1 MADVDP
7 TIVIEDVALRRVLPF
22 KRFEYVDV
30 TFGLADTDQVIPYK
44 NIRPNDLQTI
54 RWIDI
59 TPGTV
64 YNGSTETVAH
74 VYRSNNPSRLPFGAG
89 YIVLRS
95 TVANYS
101 TRLLL
106 FLERA

>member
-1 MADVDP
+1 MPKHDI
-7 TIVIEDVALRRVLPF
+7 TILLRDAALRRSLPY
-22 KRFEYVDV
+22 KRYEYVDV
-30 TFGLADTDQVIPYK
+30 TFAVAAGDHVIPYTIL
-44 NIRPNDLQTI
+44 NPNDLNAV
-54 RWIDI
+54 RWLDI

-64 YNGSTETVAH
+64 YNAGTETVAH
-74 VYRSNNPSRLPFGAG
+74 LYQSHDPATLAWGTG

-106 FLERA
+106 FLERT